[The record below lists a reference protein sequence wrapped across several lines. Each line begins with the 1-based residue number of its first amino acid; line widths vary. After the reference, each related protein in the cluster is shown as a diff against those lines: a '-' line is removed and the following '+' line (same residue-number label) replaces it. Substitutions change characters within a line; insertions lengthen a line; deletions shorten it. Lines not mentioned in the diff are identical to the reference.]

1 VGRRVIDLAGRTF
14 AHLTVLSRHGQVS
27 RSDSAHW
34 LCQCTCG
41 KTRVV
46 ASGRLRDGSTKSCGC
61 LNFKL
66 HDRRVHGGR
75 GPANPNW
82 GGGRSVTDEGY
93 VLLYRPEHPHAD
105 THGYVRE
112 HRLVMEKQ
120 LGRYLTE
127 DETVHH
133 KFGNRADNRPER
145 LELWSTAHPAGERVE
160 DLVAFAKEILRKY
173 DGVVVEIGA

>member
-1 VGRRVIDLAGRTF
+1 
-14 AHLTVLSRHGQVS
+14 
-27 RSDSAHW
+27 
-34 LCQCTCG
+34 
-41 KTRVV
+41 
-46 ASGRLRDGSTKSCGC
+46 
-61 LNFKL
+61 
-66 HDRRVHGGR
+66 
-75 GPANPNW
+75 
-82 GGGRSVTDEGY
+82 
-93 VLLYRPEHPHAD
+93 LYRPEHPHAD